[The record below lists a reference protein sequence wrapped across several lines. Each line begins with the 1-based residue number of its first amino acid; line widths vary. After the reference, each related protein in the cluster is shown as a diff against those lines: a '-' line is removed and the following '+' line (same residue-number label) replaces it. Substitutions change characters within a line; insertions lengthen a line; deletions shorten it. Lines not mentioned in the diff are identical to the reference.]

1 MLVNVSVLMAQNIA
15 IESKVI
21 QRFIVK
27 SKQNRYLQFVN
38 SPKNR
43 QKLIA
48 NLAHFRDLQED
59 AFELVTGI
67 EEDVVRQTLA
77 QQGISAST
85 CYVISENSWIDTLT
99 LGLSEAMRETV
110 GRQMGTILVFGN
122 ADALYYE
129 SETMKIR
136 YISKPRHFLR

>member
-1 MLVNVSVLMAQNIA
+1 MAQNA
-15 IESKVI
+15 DLESTVI

-27 SKQNRYLQFVN
+27 SKQDRYLQFVN

-43 QKLIA
+43 KKLIA
-48 NLAHFRDLQED
+48 NLAHFRDLEED
-59 AFELVTGI
+59 AFDLVTGI
-67 EEDVVRQTLA
+67 EEDVVRQALT

-85 CYVISENSWIDTLT
+85 CHVISENARIDTLT
-99 LGLSEAMRETV
+99 LSLSEAMRETI
-110 GRQMGTILVFGN
+110 GQQMGTFLVFGN

-136 YISKPRHFLR
+136 YISKPRPFRR

>member
-1 MLVNVSVLMAQNIA
+1 MAQNA
-15 IESKVI
+15 DLESTVI

-27 SKQNRYLQFVN
+27 SKQDRYLQFVN

-43 QKLIA
+43 KKLIA
-48 NLAHFRDLQED
+48 NLAHFRDLEED
-59 AFELVTGI
+59 AFDLVTGI
-67 EEDVVRQTLA
+67 EEDVVRQALT

-85 CYVISENSWIDTLT
+85 CYVTSENARIDTLT
-99 LGLSEAMRETV
+99 LGLSEAMRETI
-110 GRQMGTILVFGN
+110 GQQMGTFLVFGN

-136 YISKPRHFLR
+136 YISKPRPFRR

>member
-1 MLVNVSVLMAQNIA
+1 MAQNA
-15 IESKVI
+15 DLESKVI

-27 SKQNRYLQFVN
+27 GKQDRYLQFVN

-43 QKLIA
+43 KKLIA
-48 NLAHFRDLQED
+48 NLAHFRDLQPD
-59 AFELVTGI
+59 AFDLVSGI
-67 EEDVVRQTLA
+67 EEDIVRQALA

-85 CYVISENSWIDTLT
+85 CYVISENRRIDTLT
-99 LGLSEAMRETV
+99 LSLSEAMRETV
-110 GRQMGTILVFGN
+110 GHQMGTLLVFGN

-136 YISKPRHFLR
+136 YISKPRQFRG

>member
-1 MLVNVSVLMAQNIA
+1 MAQNA
-15 IESKVI
+15 DLESTVI

-27 SKQNRYLQFVN
+27 SKQDRYLQFVN

-43 QKLIA
+43 KKLIA
-48 NLAHFRDLQED
+48 NLVHFRDLEED
-59 AFELVTGI
+59 AFDLVTGI
-67 EEDVVRQTLA
+67 EEDVVRQALT

-85 CYVISENSWIDTLT
+85 CYVISENARIDTLT
-99 LGLSEAMRETV
+99 LGLSEAMRETI
-110 GRQMGTILVFGN
+110 GQQMGTFLVFGN

-136 YISKPRHFLR
+136 YISKPRPFRR

>member
-1 MLVNVSVLMAQNIA
+1 MAQNA
-15 IESKVI
+15 DLESKVI

-27 SKQNRYLQFVN
+27 SKQDRYLQFVN

-43 QKLIA
+43 KKLIA
-48 NLAHFRDLQED
+48 NLAHFRDLEQD
-59 AFELVTGI
+59 AFKLVTGI
-67 EEDVVRQTLA
+67 EEEVVRQALA

-85 CYVISENSWIDTLT
+85 CYVISENSRIDTLT

-110 GRQMGTILVFGN
+110 GYQMGTMLVFGN

-136 YISKPRHFLR
+136 YISKPRQFRR

>member
-1 MLVNVSVLMAQNIA
+1 MAHNA
-15 IESKVI
+15 ELESKVI

-27 SKQNRYLQFVN
+27 GKQDRYFQFVN

-43 QKLIA
+43 KKLIA
-48 NLAHFRDLQED
+48 NLAHFRDLEED

-67 EEDVVRQTLA
+67 EEDVVRKALA

-85 CYVISENSWIDTLT
+85 CYVISENSRIDTLT

-110 GRQMGTILVFGN
+110 GHQMGTMLVFGN

-136 YISKPRHFLR
+136 YISKPRQLSR

>member
-1 MLVNVSVLMAQNIA
+1 MAQNA
-15 IESKVI
+15 DLESKVI

-27 SKQNRYLQFVN
+27 GKQDRYLQFVN

-43 QKLIA
+43 KKLIA
-48 NLAHFRDLQED
+48 NLAHFRDLEQD
-59 AFELVTGI
+59 AFKLVTGI
-67 EEDVVRQTLA
+67 EEEVVRQALA
-77 QQGISAST
+77 QQGISART
-85 CYVISENSWIDTLT
+85 CYVISENSRIDTLT

-110 GRQMGTILVFGN
+110 GYQMGTMLVLGN

-136 YISKPRHFLR
+136 YISKPRQFRR